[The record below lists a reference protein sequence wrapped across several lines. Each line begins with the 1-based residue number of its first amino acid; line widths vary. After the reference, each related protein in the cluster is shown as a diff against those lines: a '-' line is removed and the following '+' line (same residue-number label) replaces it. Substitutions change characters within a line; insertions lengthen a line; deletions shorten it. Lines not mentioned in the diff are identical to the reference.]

1 MNVLIALGLAGAA
14 LFSAGCAAFAL
25 RALWG
30 FARRGPTVAQQ
41 AYEHG
46 ESFRTWWNAKP
57 VCNTSDLPR
66 DGERYAMGGRLDREV
81 GDEFVEERAVY
92 AR

>member
-1 MNVLIALGLAGAA
+1 MIAIALAAVA
-14 LFSAGCAAFAL
+14 LFGVAIAAFAL
-25 RALWG
+25 RAFLA
-30 FARRGPTVAQQ
+30 FAKGGPAVAQQ

-46 ESFRTWWNAKP
+46 ESVRAWWNASP
-57 VCNTSDLPR
+57 VCNTSDQPR
-66 DGERYAMGGRLDREV
+66 DGERYAIGGRSDDEV

>member
-1 MNVLIALGLAGAA
+1 MLIAGGLFSLAVFGAA
-14 LFSAGCAAFAL
+14 CAAFAV
-25 RALWG
+25 RALFS

-46 ESFRTWWNAKP
+46 ESFRTWWQAKP
-57 VCNTSDLPR
+57 VCNMTDQPR
-66 DGERYAMGGRLDREV
+66 DGERYAMGGRSDQDV